1 MDPEEIVRK
10 YLEAARGR
18 NGGSVSYTPEIK
30 ENPDTGEWMG
40 RAWANVKLEPGRSPS
55 TVMFPLAPERGF
67 PTKDEAAR
75 YVLMESVG
83 KSLEEAILEMEAFGV

>member
-1 MDPEEIVRK
+1 MDLEEIVRK
-10 YLEAARGR
+10 YLDLVRE

-30 ENPDTGEWMG
+30 EIPETGEWAG
-40 RAWANVKLEPGRSPS
+40 CAWANIKLEPGRSAS
-55 TVMFPLAPERGF
+55 SIMFPVAIEMRF
-67 PTKDEAAR
+67 RTKDEAAR

>member
-10 YLEAARGR
+10 YLEAARKS
-18 NGGSVSYTPEIK
+18 GGSISYTPEIK
-30 ENPDTGEWMG
+30 EIPETGEWAG
-40 RAWANVKLEPGRSPS
+40 CAWANIKLEPYRSPS